1 MCIGEETISQESV
14 NDRLHTHSTFRCF
27 YALNLRQHRD
37 IPESSPHRYITHI
50 LSHNHYLP
58 MRTCEEIRGQKSQK
72 RYVYKHTVD
81 FSLLSWSQLPSTC
94 CKHRGMLDWSPHR
107 YPARILSHNH
117 YLPMCICEEIAGHTS
132 QKCLIIHTQ
141 STFRC
146 LDALHFLPLAAN
158 IEVSRNQVHTGI
170 QHTFCLIT
178 TTIACV
184 FVKKQKVKSRRKARS
199 YPHSR
204 LFDAFMLSTSA
215 PHVQTWRHFGHM
227 STQVHRTHSVS

>member
-14 NDRLHTHSTFRCF
+14 NDRWHTHSTFRCF

-58 MRTCEEIRGQKSQK
+58 MRICEEIWGQKSQK

-81 FSLLSWSQLPSTC
+81 FSLLSCSQLPSTC
-94 CKHRGMLDWSPHR
+94 CKHRGMLDWSPHG

-146 LDALHFLPLAAN
+146 FHALHFLPLAVN
-158 IEVSRNQVHTGI
+158 IQVSRNQVHTGI

-184 FVKKQKVKSRRKARS
+184 FVKKQKVKSRRKSRL

-204 LFDAFMLSTSA
+204 HFDAFMLSTSA
-215 PHVQTWRHFGHM
+215 PQFQTWRHFGHM

>member
-1 MCIGEETISQESV
+1 MISTSAPQFQTWRHFWHMSTLVHRTDSV
-14 NDRLHTHSTFRCF
+14 SQPLPSHAYWWRNTRSKSAKEHS
-27 YALNLRQHRD
+27 
-37 IPESSPHRYITHI
+37 
-50 LSHNHYLP
+50 
-58 MRTCEEIRGQKSQK
+58 
-72 RYVYKHTVD
+72 YKLLFD
-81 FSLLSWSQLPSTC
+81 FSLLSCSQLASTG
-94 CKHRGMLDWSPHR
+94 CKHRDTLDWSPHG

-117 YLPMCICEEIAGHTS
+117 YLPMCICEEMGGHTS

-184 FVKKQKVKSRRKARS
+184 FVKKQKVKSPRKARS

-215 PHVQTWRHFGHM
+215 PQFQTWRHFGHM